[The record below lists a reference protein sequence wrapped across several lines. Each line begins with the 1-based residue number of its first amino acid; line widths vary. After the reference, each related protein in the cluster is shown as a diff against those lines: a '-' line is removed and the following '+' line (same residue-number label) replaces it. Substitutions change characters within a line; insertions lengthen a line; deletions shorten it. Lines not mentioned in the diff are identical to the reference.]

1 MDNIVNYTPPIFNN
15 EEEKQFIKERK
26 QIDKN
31 KSLNKE
37 GLWEE
42 NIIETKRIRKP
53 KIIIDV

>member
-1 MDNIVNYTPPIFNN
+1 VDNIINYTPPIFND

-26 QIDKN
+26 QINKT

-37 GLWEE
+37 GLGEE
-42 NIIETKRIRKP
+42 NIIESKRIRKT